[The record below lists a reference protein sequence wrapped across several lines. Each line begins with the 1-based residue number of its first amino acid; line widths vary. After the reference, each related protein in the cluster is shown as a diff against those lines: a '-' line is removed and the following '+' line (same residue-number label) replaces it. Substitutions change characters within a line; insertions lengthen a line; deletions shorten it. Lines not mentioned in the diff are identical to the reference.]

1 MEGLFYAWQAVT
13 SMPVLAAAVGGV
25 LWGILGGALPGI
37 SPSIAMALL
46 LPFTYN
52 LPPLVAV
59 VLLAAVYVGAE
70 YGGSIPA
77 ILIRT
82 PGTNSAAATVIDG
95 YEMQRQGR
103 GGEALGLSLVGG
115 TIGGLFGLIL
125 LSTLTEPLASL
136 ALVFTPPAYFAL
148 GILGISIIGSLSEG
162 ALLKG
167 LIAGV
172 LGMMIATVGTDPI
185 SGVSRFTFGNPNL
198 LEGIHFILIMLGIFA
213 VAELMTQAG
222 EERWTEGSRPDT
234 TNARLKLPSLATLWR
249 LRKAQGIGCVLG
261 AVEGAIP
268 GGGGSVAAFLS
279 YNEARR
285 WSKEP
290 EKFGKGSEEG
300 VIAPET
306 ANNVVSATAIVPT
319 LSFGIPG
326 SNSTAILL
334 GGFLVHGLQPGPLLF
349 TTNPDIVYGLF
360 GGLFTANIMMFLL
373 GIVILGPCIWLVQR
387 PKPYL
392 MAAIFGLVVSGVY
405 SIDHSLFDLS
415 IVLVAGIVG
424 YVMRVLGFPHLPLI
438 LGLVLGYM
446 IESNY
451 RRALLI
457 TNGDHIVFLQ
467 DRVSLG
473 LLICAALIIFFS
485 ALREVRRYRKPIVL
499 PESQIQENK
508 HDAASFPS

>member
-1 MEGLFYAWQAVT
+1 MEGLSYALQAVT
-13 SMPVLAAAVGGV
+13 TMPVVAAAFGGV

-59 VLLAAVYVGAE
+59 VLLASVYVGAE

-82 PGTNSAAATVIDG
+82 PGTNAAAATTIDG
-95 YEMQRQGR
+95 YAMHMKGR

-125 LSTLTEPLASL
+125 LATLTEPLSSL
-136 ALVFTPPAYFAL
+136 ALLFTPPAYFAM
-148 GILGISIIGSLSEG
+148 GILGISVIASLSEG

-213 VAELMTQAG
+213 VSELMVQAG
-222 EERWTEGSRPDT
+222 ENRWREGAKPDT
-234 TNARLKLPSLATLWR
+234 GRAKLKLPTLPTLWR
-249 LRKAQGIGCVLG
+249 LRRAQGIGCVLG

-268 GGGGSVAAFLS
+268 GAGGSVAAFLS

-290 EKFGKGSEEG
+290 EKFGHGSEEG

-306 ANNVVSATAIVPT
+306 ANNVVSATALVPT

-334 GGFLVHGLQPGPLLF
+334 GGFLIHGLQPGPLLF
-349 TTNPDIVYGLF
+349 TSNPEIVYGLF
-360 GGLFTANIMMFLL
+360 GGLFTANLMMLLL
-373 GIVILGPCIWLVQR
+373 GIVILGPCIWLVKR

-405 SIDHSLFDLS
+405 SIDHSLFDLWV
-415 IVLVAGIVG
+415 VLAAGVVG
-424 YVMRVLGFPHLPLI
+424 YIMRVLGFPHLPLI

-451 RRALLI
+451 RRALLM

-467 DRVSLG
+467 DGVSLT
-473 LLICAALIIFFS
+473 LLTCAALIIGV
-485 ALREVRRYRKPIVL
+485 AAVREIRRWRKPLVI
-499 PESQIQENK
+499 PASQA
-508 HDAASFPS
+508 H

>member
-1 MEGLFYAWQAVT
+1 MEAFFHAWNALTTV
-13 SMPVLAAAVGGV
+13 SVLLAAFCGV

-46 LPFTYN
+46 LPFTYGM
-52 LPPLVAV
+52 PPIVAL
-59 VLLAAVYVGAE
+59 VLLASVYVGAE

-125 LSTLTEPLASL
+125 LTTLTEPLASL
-136 ALVFTPPAYFAL
+136 ALFFTPPAYFAL
-148 GILGISIIGSLSEG
+148 GILGISIIASLSEG

-172 LGMMIATVGTDPI
+172 LGLMIATVGTDPI
-185 SGVSRFTFGNPNL
+185 SGVSRFTFGHPEL
-198 LEGIHFILIMLGIFA
+198 LEGIHFILVMLGVFA
-213 VAELMTQAG
+213 VAELMVQAAEG
-222 EERWTEGSRPDT
+222 GWTEGTPART
-234 TNARLKLPSLATLWR
+234 GEARLRLPSLGTLWR
-249 LRKAQGIGCVLG
+249 LRRAQAIGCILG
-261 AVEGAIP
+261 AIEGAIP

-285 WSKEP
+285 WSREP

-334 GGFLVHGLQPGPLLF
+334 GGFLIHGLQPGPLLF
-349 TTNPDIVYGLF
+349 MTNPDVVYGLF
-360 GGLFTANIMMFLL
+360 GGLFAANLFMLLL

-392 MAAIFGLVVSGVY
+392 MAAIFALIVSGVY
-405 SIDHSLFDLS
+405 SIDHSLFDLG
-415 IVLVAGIVG
+415 IVLVAGVLG
-424 YVMRVLGFPHLPLI
+424 YLMRVFGFPYLPLI

-446 IESNY
+446 IEANY
-451 RRALLI
+451 RRALLM
-457 TNGDHIVFLQ
+457 TNGDHIVFFQ
-467 DRVSLG
+467 DGVSVG
-473 LLICAALIIFFS
+473 LLACAALIV
-485 ALREVRRYRKPIVL
+485 ALAAVREVRRLRKPLVVTK
-499 PESQIQENK
+499 PVE
-508 HDAASFPS
+508 P

>member
-1 MEGLFYAWQAVT
+1 
-13 SMPVLAAAVGGV
+13 
-25 LWGILGGALPGI
+25 
-37 SPSIAMALL
+37 
-46 LPFTYN
+46 
-52 LPPLVAV
+52 
-59 VLLAAVYVGAE
+59 VGAE

-125 LSTLTEPLASL
+125 LTTLTEPLASL

-148 GILGISIIGSLSEG
+148 GVLGISIIASLSEG

-172 LGMMIATVGTDPI
+172 LGMMIATIGTDPV
-185 SGVSRFTFGNPNL
+185 SGVSRFTFGRPEL

-213 VAELMTQAG
+213 LAELMAQAG
-222 EERWTEGSRPDT
+222 EDRWKEGTQPDT
-234 TNARLKLPSLATLWR
+234 ANARLKLPSLRTLWR
-249 LRKAQGIGCVLG
+249 LRRAQGIGCVLG
-261 AVEGAIP
+261 AVEGAVP

-279 YNEARR
+279 YNEAKR

-290 EKFGKGSEEG
+290 EMFGKGSEEG

-306 ANNVVSATAIVPT
+306 ANNVVSATALVPT

-334 GGFLVHGLQPGPLLF
+334 GGFLIHGLQPGPLLF
-349 TTNPDIVYGLF
+349 TTNPDVVYGLF
-360 GGLFTANIMMFLL
+360 GGLFAANVFMFLV
-373 GIVILGPCIWLVQR
+373 GIVILGPCVWLVKR

-392 MAAIFGLVVSGVY
+392 MATIFGLVVSGVY

-415 IVLVAGIVG
+415 VVLMAGIVG
-424 YVMRVLGFPHLPLI
+424 YVMRRLGFPHLPLI

-451 RRALLI
+451 RRALLM
-457 TNGDHIVFLQ
+457 TNGDHAIFVQ
-467 DRVSLG
+467 DGVSVG
-473 LLICAALIIFFS
+473 LLACAALIVGLS
-485 ALREVRRYRKPIVL
+485 AIREVRRMRKPLV
-499 PESQIQENK
+499 EATQ
-508 HDAASFPS
+508 

>member
-1 MEGLFYAWQAVT
+1 MEGLSYAWQAIT
-13 SMPVLAAAVGGV
+13 AAPILAAALGGV
-25 LWGILGGALPGI
+25 VWGILGGALPGI

-46 LPFTYN
+46 LPFTYS
-52 LPPLVAV
+52 LTPLVAL

-95 YEMQRQGR
+95 YEMQRQGK

-148 GILGISIIGSLSEG
+148 GVLGISVIASLSEG

-185 SGVSRFTFGNPNL
+185 SGVSRFTFGRPEL

-213 VAELMTQAG
+213 LSELMTQAG
-222 EERWTEGSRPDT
+222 EDRWTEGTRPDT
-234 TNARLKLPSLATLWR
+234 SKARLKLPSLATLWR
-249 LRKAQGIGCVLG
+249 LRRAQGIGCILG

-268 GGGGSVAAFLS
+268 GAGGSVAAFLS
-279 YNEARR
+279 YNEAKR
-285 WSKEP
+285 WSKSP
-290 EKFGKGSEEG
+290 ELFGKGSEEG

-306 ANNVVSATAIVPT
+306 ANNVVSATALVPT

-334 GGFLVHGLQPGPLLF
+334 GGFLIHGLQPGPLLF
-349 TTNPDIVYGLF
+349 TTNPDVVYGLF
-360 GGLFTANIMMFLL
+360 GGLFAANIFMLL
-373 GIVILGPCIWLVQR
+373 VGIVILGPCVWLVKR

-405 SIDHSLFDLS
+405 SIDHSMFDLFV
-415 IVLVAGIVG
+415 VLMAGIVG
-424 YVMRVLGFPHLPLI
+424 YVMRRLGFPHLPLI

-446 IESNY
+446 VESNY
-451 RRALLI
+451 RRALLM
-457 TNGDHIVFLQ
+457 TNGDHVIFVQ
-467 DRVSLG
+467 DSVSLG
-473 LLICAALIIFFS
+473 LLLCAALIVGLS
-485 ALREVRRYRKPIVL
+485 AVREVRRIRRPVAEVT
-499 PESQIQENK
+499 P
-508 HDAASFPS
+508 

>member
-1 MEGLFYAWQAVT
+1 MEGFQYIWAAMT
-13 SMPVLAAAVGGV
+13 SVPVLAAAAGGV

-46 LPFTYN
+46 LPFTYDMT
-52 LPPLVAV
+52 P
-59 VLLAAVYVGAE
+59 LAAIVMLGAVYIGAE

-103 GGEALGLSLVGG
+103 GGEALGLSLMGG
-115 TIGGLFGLIL
+115 LVGGLFGLVL
-125 LSTLTEPLASL
+125 LTTLTKPLAGL
-136 ALVFTPPAYFAL
+136 ALMFTPPAHFAL
-148 GILGISIIGSLSEG
+148 GLLGLSIIASVSEG
-162 ALLKG
+162 SLLKG
-167 LIAGV
+167 LIGGV
-172 LGMMIATVGTDPI
+172 LGLMVATIGSDPL
-185 SGVSRFTFGNPNL
+185 SGVTRFTFGLPEL
-198 LEGIHFILIMLGIFA
+198 LEGVNFILVMLGVFA
-213 VAELMTQAG
+213 IAELMSKIG
-222 EERWTEGSRPDT
+222 ENDDEDEAAVRRSRST
-234 TNARLKLPSLATLWR
+234 RLRLPSLKKLWS
-249 LRKAQGIGCVLG
+249 LRRAQAIGCVIG
-261 AVEGAIP
+261 ALEGPVP
-268 GGGGSVAAFLS
+268 GTGGTVSAFLA

-306 ANNVVSATAIVPT
+306 ANNVVTATALVPT

-334 GGFLVHGLQPGPLLF
+334 GGLLIHGLQPGPLLF
-349 TTNPDIVYGLF
+349 TTNPQVVYGLF
-360 GGLFTANIMMFLL
+360 GGLFAANIMMFVF
-373 GIVILGPCIWLVQR
+373 GIIVLGPCIWLVSR

-392 MAAIFGLVVSGVY
+392 SAAILALVFSGVY
-405 SIDHSLFDLS
+405 SIDHSLFDLG
-415 IVLVAGIVG
+415 IVFAAGIVG
-424 YVMRVLGFPHLPLI
+424 YVFRALKFPTLPLI

-457 TNGDHIVFLQ
+457 TNGDHRVFFENP
-467 DRVSLG
+467 VSLF
-473 LLICAALIIFFS
+473 LLICAATVIGI
-485 ALREVRRYRKPIVL
+485 AVVAEIRRYRK
-499 PESQIQENK
+499 
-508 HDAASFPS
+508 AAAAA